1 MFLPDV
7 PWIESSFP
15 QLTDVNLLARGGQK
29 LVFRANHVQYGDVVI
44 KFILDALS
52 DERTK
57 REVDVATKYQ
67 IANIPKVYEYNS
79 IDHQEDRAVYLI
91 EEFIDGMTLRQFL
104 KTNGQASLK
113 LALEMLEVLLIT
125 ATELEKNHI
134 VHRDIKPENIIIRKV
149 GGICLLDFGIARH
162 LSLPSLTL
170 TKAHF
175 GPCTPG
181 YAAPE
186 QFRNLKKE
194 IDIRA
199 DLFSIGVTIY
209 ESISGKNPFIT
220 DGGHPLDAL
229 RRTETITPISYE
241 IPGDTQ
247 KQLIGF
253 LTILMD
259 KFPSRRPNSAE
270 TALKWFYALLPT
282 LNLAKGE

>member
-7 PWIESSFP
+7 TWVEKSFP

-29 LVFRANHVQYGDVVI
+29 LVFRATHARYGTVVI
-44 KFILDALS
+44 KFILDAS
-52 DERTK
+52 SNERTK

-67 IANIPKVYEYNS
+67 ISNIPKVYEYSN
-79 IDHQEDRAVYLI
+79 IENHGDQAVYLI
-91 EEFIDGMTLRQFL
+91 EEFIDGITLREFL
-104 KTNGQASLK
+104 KANGKVSLK
-113 LALEMLEVLLIT
+113 TALDILEALLVT
-125 ATELEKNHI
+125 AVELEKNRI
-134 VHRDIKPENIIIRKV
+134 VHRDIKPENIIIKKA
-149 GGICLLDFGIARH
+149 GGICLLDFGIARL
-162 LSLPSLTL
+162 LSMPSLTL

-220 DGGHPLDAL
+220 DGSHPLDAL
-229 RRTETITPISYE
+229 RRTETIQPMQFE

-253 LTILMD
+253 LSIMMD

-270 TALKWFYALLPT
+270 TALKWFHALRPT
-282 LNLAKGE
+282 LNLEGEE